1 MLTSGCVRMLRRHHV
16 SCSDLKGNCETLGK
30 HTGVWT
36 LTDVVTNCSNC
47 VESSQQR
54 SEVVKLPLASFNHIA
69 REVLSLETSRKFYVD
84 ILGFQQV
91 PRPPF
96 DSEGYWL
103 WGYGLSLH
111 LVETT
116 VPDERKTVKR
126 ARIKHFSTSLPRVDH
141 FAFLTTDISYIKTI
155 LDNHKVYYKHDVPK
169 NTGIEQIFLFDP
181 DGNVIEISNC
191 APPVGEIKCSNSA
204 LTTSHGTEEEKEV
217 TESTAQLNDS

>member
-1 MLTSGCVRMLRRHHV
+1 MLHRHHV
-16 SCSDLKGNCETLGK
+16 SCGNLHSTCETLGK

-36 LTDVVTNCSNC
+36 LTDAVNNNKTEKTDEQNK
-47 VESSQQR
+47 
-54 SEVVKLPLASFNHIA
+54 VVKLPLASFNHIA
-69 REVLSLETSRKFYVD
+69 REVLSLETSMKFYVD
-84 ILGFQQV
+84 ILGFQVV

-116 VPDERKTVKR
+116 VPDERKTVKK

-155 LDNHKVYYKHDVPK
+155 LDKHKVYYKHDIPK

-204 LTTSHGTEEEKEV
+204 LTTSHGTDEEKEV
-217 TESTAQLNDS
+217 DQNIPHVDT

>member
-1 MLTSGCVRMLRRHHV
+1 MLRRHHV
-16 SCSDLKGNCETLGK
+16 SCGDLKGNVETLGK

-36 LTDVVTNCSNC
+36 LTDVVNSCGVS
-47 VESSQQR
+47 VESDGQR
-54 SEVVKLPLASFNHIA
+54 NEVVKLPLASFNHIA
-69 REVLSLETSRKFYVD
+69 REVLSLETSKKFYVD

-116 VPDERKTVKR
+116 VPDERKTVKK
-126 ARIKHFSTSLPRVDH
+126 ARIMHFSTSLPRVDH
-141 FAFLTTDISYIKTI
+141 FAFLTSDISYIRTI
-155 LDNHKVYYKHDVPK
+155 LDNHKVFYKHDTPL

-191 APPVGEIKCSNSA
+191 APPVGEIKCHNSA
-204 LTTSHGTEEEKEV
+204 LTLSQGTEEEKEV
-217 TESTAQLNDS
+217 SESSAPLHNI

>member
-1 MLTSGCVRMLRRHHV
+1 MLHRHHV
-16 SCSDLKGNCETLGK
+16 SCGDFKSTCETLGK

-36 LTDVVTNCSNC
+36 ITDLVNTHNNA
-47 VESSQQR
+47 ESSGKNNA
-54 SEVVKLPLASFNHIA
+54 VKLPLASFNHIA

-116 VPDERKTVKR
+116 VPDERKSVKK

-155 LDNHKVYYKHDVPK
+155 LDDHKVYYKLDVPK

-204 LTTSHGTEEEKEV
+204 LTTDKGTDEDKKV
-217 TESTAQLNDS
+217 SDF